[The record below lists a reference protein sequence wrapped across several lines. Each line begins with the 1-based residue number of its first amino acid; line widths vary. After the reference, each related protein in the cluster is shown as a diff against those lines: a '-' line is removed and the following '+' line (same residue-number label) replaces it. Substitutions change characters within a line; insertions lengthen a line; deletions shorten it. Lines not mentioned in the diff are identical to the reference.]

1 MTDKN
6 LSYLKRVSEV
16 FLSFFLL
23 GFTSFGGP
31 AAHLGYFNQ
40 TFIQR
45 KQWASEAQ
53 YAQWIALS
61 QIIPG
66 PGSSQV
72 GFALGYHR
80 AGLLGAIAAF
90 VAFTLPSFVVMVL
103 LAQFGHHWQGN
114 VWFDAVVHALKLL
127 AVVVVADACVSMWRS
142 FCQSKTMAAVAVF
155 SAVFVA
161 LSPSGFASVAVLFLA
176 VCFGV
181 IARHTAGSTVT
192 ESLPKVRFAWGFF
205 VVAMAMFVM
214 SCLLSSGLMGL
225 FADFYRAG
233 ALVFG
238 GGHVVLPMLA
248 TFVPAS
254 ESDLLLGY
262 AAAQAVPG
270 PMFTMAS
277 FLGASATPAGANVW
291 LWAGMATLA
300 VFSSGL
306 LLMLSAQGVWQRL
319 SGHLQFRSAVASLNA
334 AVVGILL
341 AALYH
346 PIGTSSLLSVWDV
359 VIVGL
364 GFIWLV
370 YKRPSIF
377 VLILVF
383 MLVGLVRSF

>member
-161 LSPSGFASVAVLFLA
+161 LSPSGFASLAVLFLA

-181 IARHTAGSTVT
+181 IARHTAGSMVT
-192 ESLPKVRFAWGFF
+192 ESLSKVRFAWGFF

-346 PIGTSSLLSVWDV
+346 PIGTSSLLSIWDV

-377 VLILVF
+377 ILILMFV
-383 MLVGLVRSF
+383 LVGVIRSL